1 MASANKIT
9 EAKRAFAR
17 DANFQRLKA
26 RFPANTNTKRLVTN
40 KGKKK

>member
-1 MASANKIT
+1 MSTGNKIT
-9 EAKRAFAR
+9 ESKRAFAR

-26 RFPANTNTKRLVTN
+26 RFPANTNTKKSVTN